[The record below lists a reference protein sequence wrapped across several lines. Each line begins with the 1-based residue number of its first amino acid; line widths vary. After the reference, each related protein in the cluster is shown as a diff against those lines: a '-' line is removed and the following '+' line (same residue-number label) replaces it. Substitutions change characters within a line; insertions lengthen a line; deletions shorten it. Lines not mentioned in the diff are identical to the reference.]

1 MFFAAPAKFL
11 VVLRPGNGTPS
22 TFFCRLRV
30 SAIPPARPARPAP
43 ATKPG
48 VLSFLTVDPTVSPA
62 PVAALTDASFAFST
76 VPLLL
81 EALDEPD
88 RFRAVRAVDPPLL
101 CALRLFCARLELDRD
116 FVVRDFVDELRGFD
130 PPPLDFLVLLL
141 LVCCATRP
149 SLRAAHIG
157 YPGPE
162 PIVGICGLWSE
173 MCEGRFARGVGPA
186 PAPGRHGVD
195 PARKLRP
202 TSTYSKKNSCQT
214 RM

>member
-11 VVLRPGNGTPS
+11 VVLRAGNGTPS
-22 TFFCRLRV
+22 TFLCRLRV

-48 VLSFLTVDPTVSPA
+48 VLSFLTVDPTVSSA
-62 PVAALTDASFAFST
+62 LVAAFTDASFALST

-81 EALDEPD
+81 EELDEPD
-88 RFRAVRAVDPPLL
+88 RFRAVRAVDPALL

-116 FVVRDFVDELRGFD
+116 FVVRFVDELRGFD
-130 PPPLDFLVLLL
+130 LPPLDFRVLLP
-141 LVCCATRP
+141 LVCCATGL
-149 SLRAAHIG
+149 SLRAAHVG

-186 PAPGRHGVD
+186 PALGRHGVD
-195 PARKLRP
+195 PARKLTP